1 VACPNAAASAAGVAW
16 LVPTTARTIDDQ
28 NCGGGTAPST
38 PVAPPTTKPTQPSTT
53 TTQRVPPGLVRP
65 DQTHLAWLSFWSAG
79 RDQQCQG
86 GAPTCASPTCSSI
99 VQQAGA
105 FAKIFA
111 AYGG

>member
-16 LVPTTARTIDDQ
+16 LVPTTACTIDDQ
-28 NCGGGTAPST
+28 NCGGGTAP
-38 PVAPPTTKPTQPSTT
+38 VHA
-53 TTQRVPPGLVRP
+53 GRP
-65 DQTHLAWLSFWSAG
+65 AHHEADPAVHHDDATRPNWSRSPRPTHLAWLSFWSAG
-79 RDQQCQG
+79 RDQQRQG
-86 GAPTCASPTCSSI
+86 GAPTWASPTCSSI